1 MKPRT
6 IAIGDIH
13 GCSAALDALLEAIR
27 PRPEDCIVTLGDYI
41 NRGPDSRGVI
51 ERLIELKDRCR
62 LVPLLG
68 NHEEMLFEALAEA
81 TRSTTSSAWAVTPPS
96 TLTDPTVSSHSSRTT
111 ISSSSKAASIIT
123 KPRLTFSSTPATN
136 LDLPMDEQTTPI
148 LRWEP
153 LGNSV
158 PERHFSGKTV
168 IAGHTSQKNGEILD
182 LGHVKVIDTYCYGG
196 GWLTALD
203 VQTEEVWQADREG
216 NLRRR

>member
-68 NHEEMLFEALAEA
+68 NHEEMLFEALADSYPLDYFLGVGGDRHPRLLR
-81 TRSTTSSAWAVTPPS
+81 TRTVT
-96 TLTDPTVSSHSSRTT
+96 SHSSRTT

-123 KPRLTFSSTPATN
+123 RPRRHIFVHASYDP
-136 LDLPMDEQTTPI
+136 DLPMDEQSALI
-148 LRWEP
+148 LRWESLRKVRSRASR
-153 LGNSV
+153 LGQDGDRRSYLAE
-158 PERHFSGKTV
+158 ERRDPRPGARQGHRHLLLRGRLADGSGCSDRGGL
-168 IAGHTSQKNGEILD
+168 AG
-182 LGHVKVIDTYCYGG
+182 
-196 GWLTALD
+196 
-203 VQTEEVWQADREG
+203 RP
-216 NLRRR
+216 